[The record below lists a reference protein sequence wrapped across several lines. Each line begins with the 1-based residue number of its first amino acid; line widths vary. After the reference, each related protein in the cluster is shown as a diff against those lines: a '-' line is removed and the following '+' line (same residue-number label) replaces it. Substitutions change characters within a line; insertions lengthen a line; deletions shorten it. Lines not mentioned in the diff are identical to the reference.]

1 MIMATGKITL
11 LSNSSITSNETL
23 VSQMFSEDM
32 LSTDPKFSDCFYD
45 VNEFTESV
53 IGQVK
58 IEDFLTYDNWT
69 KSKEN

>member
-1 MIMATGKITL
+1 
-11 LSNSSITSNETL
+11 
-23 VSQMFSEDM
+23 MFSEDM
-32 LSTDPKFSDCFYD
+32 LSADPKFSDCFYD